1 MSETEKIVTAL
12 KDGLWKETRL
22 QGEDVNGELVL
33 PSSLP
38 IQGREKERDGD
49 LDRTNNTQQ
58 EALNEDSRTKVQTPL
73 SFIQCT
79 LAFFHSC
86 SISSHAYNL

>member
-33 PSSLP
+33 PSSSLP

-49 LDRTNNTQQ
+49 LD
-58 EALNEDSRTKVQTPL
+58 
-73 SFIQCT
+73 
-79 LAFFHSC
+79 
-86 SISSHAYNL
+86 

>member
-22 QGEDVNGELVL
+22 QGDVNGELVL
-33 PSSLP
+33 PSSSLP

-49 LDRTNNTQQ
+49 LD
-58 EALNEDSRTKVQTPL
+58 
-73 SFIQCT
+73 
-79 LAFFHSC
+79 
-86 SISSHAYNL
+86 